1 MAGLERE
8 EEIVSYLRVDQG
20 RSRVWAGG
28 GTALPGTA
36 GGCA

>member
-8 EEIVSYLRVDQG
+8 KEIVSYLRVDQG

-36 GGCA
+36 GRCA